1 MGAADGA
8 VYKRHTAQVDG
19 VDVAYLR
26 GGRLEQ
32 YAPVVYLHGM
42 GPSGR
47 WESYHMA
54 MGTVTDIWAPQLPG
68 WAEGEPPEGI
78 GSLDDYTR
86 LIGAFL
92 DDAGIGEAT
101 LVGHCVGGWLALQ
114 LAVQQ
119 PERFRRLVLV
129 DALGLARE
137 DTPPVDLAALD
148 DEAFAT
154 GVFARLGVIAT
165 ADPTGFGAAWENVRQ
180 GPEFLRQSKGLGTLL
195 SQTGGAV
202 GDAELTK
209 AAAALTADTLLVW
222 GAVDGIAPLSQAEAL
237 RERMAN
243 ARLAVVDGAGH
254 LPMAERP
261 ETFNRILRNYII
273 GSEETVP
280 NVTLR

>member
-19 VDVAYLR
+19 VDLAYLR

-78 GSLDDYTR
+78 GSLEDYTR

-101 LVGHCVGGWLALQ
+101 LVGHCVGAWLALQ

-137 DTPPVDLAALD
+137 DTAPVDLAALD

-180 GPEFLRQSKGLGTLL
+180 GPEFLRQSKGRETLL

-202 GDAELTK
+202 GDADLTK
-209 AAAALTADTLLVW
+209 AAESLTADTLLVW
-222 GAVDGIAPLSQAEAL
+222 GAADGIAPLSQAEAL
-237 RERMAN
+237 RERMPN
-243 ARLAVVDGAGH
+243 SQLAVIDGAGH

>member
-8 VYKRHTAQVDG
+8 VYKRQTAQVDG

-78 GSLDDYTR
+78 GSLEDYTR

-101 LVGHCVGGWLALQ
+101 LVGHCVGAWLALQ

-137 DTPPVDLAALD
+137 DTAPVDLAGLD

-180 GPEFLRQSKGLGTLL
+180 GPEFLRQSKGRGTLL

-209 AAAALTADTLLVW
+209 AAEALTANTLLVW
-222 GAVDGIAPLSQAEAL
+222 GAADGIAPLSQAEAL
-237 RERMAN
+237 RGRMPN
-243 ARLAVVDGAGH
+243 SQLAVIDGAGH

-261 ETFNRILRNYII
+261 ETFNRLLRNFVIS
-273 GSEETVP
+273 SEETVP

>member
-8 VYKRHTAQVDG
+8 VYSRKTAQVDG

-78 GSLDDYTR
+78 GSLEDYTR

-92 DDAGIGEAT
+92 NDAGIGEAT

-119 PERFRRLVLV
+119 PDRFRRLVLV

-137 DTPPVDLAALD
+137 DTPPVGLAALD

-180 GPEFLRQSKGLGTLL
+180 GPEFLRQSKGRGTLL

-209 AAAALTADTLLVW
+209 AAEALTADTLLVW
-222 GAVDGIAPLSQAEAL
+222 GAVDGIAPLSLAEAL
-237 RERMAN
+237 RERMPN
-243 ARLAVVDGAGH
+243 SQLAVIDGAGH

>member
-8 VYKRHTAQVDG
+8 VYGRHSAKVDG

-32 YAPVVYLHGM
+32 YSPVVYLHGM

-68 WAEGEPPEGI
+68 WAEGTPPEGI
-78 GSLDDYTR
+78 GTLEDYAR
-86 LIGAFL
+86 LLFSFL
-92 DDAGIGEAT
+92 DGAGIGEAT

-129 DALGLARE
+129 DALGLAWE
-137 DTPPVDLAALD
+137 DTPAVELAALD

-180 GPEFLRQSKGLGTLL
+180 GPEFVRQSKGRGTLL
-195 SQTGGAV
+195 SQTGGAI
-202 GDAELTK
+202 GDAALT
-209 AAAALTADTLLVW
+209 AAAGELTADTLLVW

-237 RERMAN
+237 RERMPN

-261 ETFNRILRNYII
+261 ETFNRLLRNFVIS
-273 GSEETVP
+273 SEETVP
-280 NVTLR
+280 NVEWR

>member
-78 GSLDDYTR
+78 GSLEDYTR

-101 LVGHCVGGWLALQ
+101 LVGHCVGAWLALQ

-137 DTPPVDLAALD
+137 DTAPVDLAALD

-180 GPEFLRQSKGLGTLL
+180 GPEFLRQSKGRGTLL

-209 AAAALTADTLLVW
+209 AAEALTADTLLVW
-222 GAVDGIAPLSQAEAL
+222 GAADGIAPLSQAEAL
-237 RERMAN
+237 RERMPN
-243 ARLAVVDGAGH
+243 SQLAVIDGAGH

>member
-8 VYKRHTAQVDG
+8 VYGRHSAQVDG

-32 YAPVVYLHGM
+32 YSPVVYLHGM

-68 WAEGEPPEGI
+68 WAEGTPPEGI
-78 GSLDDYTR
+78 GTLEDYAR
-86 LIGAFL
+86 LLFSFL

-129 DALGLARE
+129 DALGLAWE
-137 DTPPVDLAALD
+137 DTPAVELAALD

-180 GPEFLRQSKGLGTLL
+180 GPEFVRQSKGRGTLL
-195 SQTGGAV
+195 SQTGGAI
-202 GDAELTK
+202 GDAALT
-209 AAAALTADTLLVW
+209 AAAGALTADTLLVW

-237 RERMAN
+237 LERMPN

-261 ETFNRILRNYII
+261 ETFNRLLRNFVIS
-273 GSEETVP
+273 SEETVP
-280 NVTLR
+280 NVEWR

>member
-8 VYKRHTAQVDG
+8 VYKRHTAQVGG
-19 VDVAYLR
+19 VDVAYFR

-180 GPEFLRQSKGLGTLL
+180 GAGVPAAVE
-195 SQTGGAV
+195 GAR
-202 GDAELTK
+202 DAAEP
-209 AAAALTADTLLVW
+209 DGRGRRRR
-222 GAVDGIAPLSQAEAL
+222 GA
-237 RERMAN
+237 
-243 ARLAVVDGAGH
+243 
-254 LPMAERP
+254 
-261 ETFNRILRNYII
+261 
-273 GSEETVP
+273 
-280 NVTLR
+280 

>member
-8 VYKRHTAQVDG
+8 VYKRHTAQVGG
-19 VDVAYLR
+19 VDVAYFR

-54 MGTVTDIWAPQLPG
+54 MGTVTDTWAPQLPG
-68 WAEGEPPEGI
+68 WAEGEAPEGI
-78 GSLDDYTR
+78 GGLEDYTR

-137 DTPPVDLAALD
+137 GTPPVDLAALD

-180 GPEFLRQSKGLGTLL
+180 GPEFLRQSKGRGTLL

-209 AAAALTADTLLVW
+209 AAEALTADTLLVW
-222 GAVDGIAPLSQAEAL
+222 GAVDGIAPLSQAERL
-237 RERMAN
+237 RERMPN
-243 ARLAVVDGAGH
+243 SQLAVIDGAGH

>member
-8 VYKRHTAQVDG
+8 VYKRHTAQVEG

-78 GSLDDYTR
+78 GSLEDYTR

-119 PERFRRLVLV
+119 PDRFRRLVLV

-137 DTPPVDLAALD
+137 DTPPVDLAELD

-209 AAAALTADTLLVW
+209 AAEALTADTLLVW
-222 GAVDGIAPLSQAEAL
+222 GAVDGIAPLSLAEAL
-237 RERMAN
+237 RERMPN
-243 ARLAVVDGAGH
+243 SQLAVIDGAGH

>member
-8 VYKRHTAQVDG
+8 VYSRNTAQVDG

-32 YAPVVYLHGM
+32 YSPVVYLHGM

-68 WAEGEPPEGI
+68 WAEGAPPEGI
-78 GSLDDYTR
+78 GTLEDYAR
-86 LIGAFL
+86 LLGAFL
-92 DDAGIGEAT
+92 DGAGIGEAT

-129 DALGLARE
+129 DALGLAWE
-137 DTPPVDLAALD
+137 DTPAVELAPLD

-180 GPEFLRQSKGLGTLL
+180 GPEFMRQSKGRSTLL
-195 SQTGGAV
+195 SHTGGAI
-202 GDAELTK
+202 GDAALT
-209 AAAALTADTLLVW
+209 AAAGALTADTLLVW

-237 RERMAN
+237 RERMPN

-261 ETFNRILRNYII
+261 ETFNRLLRNFVIS
-273 GSEETVP
+273 SEETVP
-280 NVTLR
+280 NVEWR

>member
-78 GSLDDYTR
+78 GSLEDYTR

-180 GPEFLRQSKGLGTLL
+180 GPEFLRQSKGRGTLL

-209 AAAALTADTLLVW
+209 AAEALTADTLLVW
-222 GAVDGIAPLSQAEAL
+222 GAADGIAPLSQAERL
-237 RERMAN
+237 RERMPN
-243 ARLAVVDGAGH
+243 SQLAVVDGAGH

-273 GSEETVP
+273 SSEETVP

>member
-8 VYKRHTAQVDG
+8 VYARHTAQVDG

-26 GGRLEQ
+26 GGRLER

-54 MGTVTDIWAPQLPG
+54 LGTVTDIWAPQLPG
-68 WAEGEPPEGI
+68 WADGEPPEGI
-78 GSLDDYTR
+78 GALEDYAR

-92 DDAGIGEAT
+92 DGAGIGEAT
-101 LVGHCVGGWLALQ
+101 LAGHCVGGWLALQ

-119 PERFRRLVLV
+119 PDRFRRLVLV
-129 DALGLARE
+129 DALGLAWK
-137 DTPPVDLAALD
+137 DTPSVDLAALD

-180 GPEFLRQSKGLGTLL
+180 GPEFLRQSKGRAALL
-195 SQTGGAV
+195 NQTRGAV
-202 GDAELTK
+202 GDTELTT
-209 AAAALTADTLLVW
+209 AAEALTADTLLVW
-222 GAVDGIAPLSQAEAL
+222 GAVDGIAPLAQAETL
-237 RERMAN
+237 RGRMPN
-243 ARLAVVDGAGH
+243 AQLAVVDGAGH

-273 GSEETVP
+273 GLDESIAG
-280 NVTLR
+280 VTRR